1 MRRFIIRRLF
11 FALLSLIGATVFIFS
26 LTRMAH
32 DPRTLFVPEQGYGDT
47 DRLLWEALGKEW
59 GFDKPAVVQYF
70 TWLGK
75 VIRGDLGRSLFAPRD
90 VRTLLGG
97 KLGATMQLAFG
108 AWIFAVLVGLPMG
121 VLAAVKRGSGWDLV
135 ARVFALFGLAL
146 PAFWTGIMLILVF
159 AVYLQWLPPGGRG
172 ETFNVK
178 NYILPCV
185 ALGWPSAAGL
195 MRLTRSSML
204 EVLDSE
210 YVKLARAKG
219 VAGLSVIWKHA
230 FRNSLL
236 VPLTA
241 MVFLLAAFL
250 NGAIVIEVV
259 FSWPGVGWMASNQA
273 VLQNDFPLMQGAV
286 LIFVSIYVFFSLV
299 ADLLYGYL
307 DPRIRYQ

>member
-1 MRRFIIRRLF
+1 MRSFIIRRFL
-11 FALLSLIGATVFIFS
+11 FALLSIIGATVFIFS

-47 DRLLWEALGKEW
+47 NRVLWEKLGREW
-59 GFDKPAVVQYF
+59 GFDKPAIVQYF
-70 TWLGK
+70 TWLGR
-75 VIRGDLGRSLFAPRD
+75 VIRGDLGRSLFSPRE

-97 KLGATMQLAFG
+97 KLGATLQLAFG
-108 AWIFAVLVGLPMG
+108 AWIFAVGVGLPVG
-121 VLAAVKRGSGWDLV
+121 VLAAVKRGTTWDLT
-135 ARVFALFGLAL
+135 ARTFALFGLAM
-146 PAFWTGIMLILVF
+146 PAFWTGIMFILVF
-159 AVYLQWLPPGGRG
+159 AVYLNWLPPGGRG
-172 ETFNVK
+172 EGLNIK

-210 YVKLARAKG
+210 FVKLARAKG
-219 VAGLSVIWKHA
+219 VAGSSVIWKHA
-230 FRNSLL
+230 FRNSMLA
-236 VPLTA
+236 PFTA

-250 NGAIVIEVV
+250 NGAIVIETV
-259 FSWPGVGWMASNQA
+259 FAWPGVGWMASQQA

-286 LIFVSIYVFFSLV
+286 LIFVSIYVVFAFT
-299 ADLLYGYL
+299 ADIVYAYL